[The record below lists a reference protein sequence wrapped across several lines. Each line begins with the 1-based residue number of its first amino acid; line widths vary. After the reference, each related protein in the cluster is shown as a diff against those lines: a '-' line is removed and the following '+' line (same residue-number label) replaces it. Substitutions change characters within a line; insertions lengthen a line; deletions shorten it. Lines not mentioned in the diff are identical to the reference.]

1 MFSMYGSYNHEMEVI
16 FHSNTK
22 SLATS
27 DVLKTHPY
35 DKIPYN
41 FELSIS
47 NMTDF
52 TCGFAAKTT
61 PSLILLLV
69 TLVVFLLINNR

>member
-1 MFSMYGSYNHEMEVI
+1 MFSMYGPFNHQMEVI

-22 SLATS
+22 SLATNA
-27 DVLKTHPY
+27 VLKTHPY

-41 FELSIS
+41 FELSVS

-52 TCGFAAKTT
+52 TCDFGAKTT
-61 PSLILLLV
+61 PSLIMLLV
-69 TLVVFLLINNR
+69 TLVVFLIK